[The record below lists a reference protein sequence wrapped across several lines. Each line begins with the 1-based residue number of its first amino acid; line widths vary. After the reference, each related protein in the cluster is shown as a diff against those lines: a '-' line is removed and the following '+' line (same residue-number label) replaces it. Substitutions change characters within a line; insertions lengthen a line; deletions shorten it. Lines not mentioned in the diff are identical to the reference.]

1 MPRPGRPSASLILT
15 SRERDALERWSRR
28 RTIGAVSVRSR
39 MILACGEGLAN
50 TAVAERFEVTAQTV
64 GKWRRRF
71 IRRRLDGLTDEPRP
85 GAPRKVTDDIAA
97 RIVARTLEGSPL
109 NAPRWSTR
117 SMAQASGLSQ
127 RTIARIW
134 MAHGLR
140 LRRRRGQK
148 PVIEMVGRIVRLPKQ
163 REWGSPRAG

>member
-1 MPRPGRPSASLILT
+1 M
-15 SRERDALERWSRR
+15 
-28 RTIGAVSVRSR
+28 V
-39 MILACGEGLAN
+39 LACAEGLAN
-50 TAVAERFEVTAQTV
+50 TAVAERFGVTAQTV

-71 IRRRLDGLTDEPRP
+71 ILRRLDGLADEPRP

-97 RIVARTLEGSPL
+97 QVVARTMRASPP

-117 SMAQASGLSQ
+117 SMAQATGLSQ

-140 LRRRRGQK
+140 LRRGRGQK
-148 PVIEMVGRIVRLPKQ
+148 PVIERVGQIVSLPRKSEQ
-163 REWGSPRAG
+163 HSSHPSAVRTPST

>member
-1 MPRPGRPSASLILT
+1 M
-15 SRERDALERWSRR
+15 
-28 RTIGAVSVRSR
+28 V
-39 MILACGEGLAN
+39 LACAEGLAN
-50 TAVAERFEVTAQTV
+50 TAVAERFGVTAQTV

-71 IRRRLDGLTDEPRP
+71 IRSRLDGLADEQRP

-97 RIVARTLEGSPL
+97 QVVAKTLQGSPP

-117 SMAQASGLSQ
+117 LMAQATGLSQ

-148 PVIEMVGRIVRLPKQ
+148 PVIEMVGQIVRLPKQ
-163 REWGSPRAG
+163 RERG